1 MLFNSYEFLFA
12 FFPVA
17 IAAYRLLGRSQDGRA
32 AVLLAASIA
41 FYASWDWRF
50 LALLLPSILV
60 NYALGT
66 ILRRSM
72 ASGRHASA
80 DAILVVGVTLN
91 LLVLGVFKYAG
102 FVVAN
107 VNTLAGTDY
116 VLARIILPLGIS
128 FLTFEQIGFLI
139 DLRRGHPYRL
149 NLLRYAV
156 FVAFFPR
163 LVAGPILRFGEIVPQ
178 LQHEDRAPGL
188 AADLAVGLSIF
199 AIGLAKKALL
209 ADGISPF
216 VAPSFDAAAS
226 GQHLDLFMAWGG
238 ALAYTCQ
245 LYFDFSGY
253 SDMAIG
259 AARCFGIRFPQNFN
273 SPYKSASIIEF
284 WRRWHMTLSRFLRD
298 YLYIP
303 LGGNRRGKIR
313 RYVNLLITMVLGGL
327 WHGANWTFLAWG
339 ALHGTYLMVNHA
351 WDAAASRTRAVAAFR
366 ASRAGRGFGYV
377 ITFLAVVVAWVF
389 FRAPTF
395 HAGWAVLSGMAGM
408 HGVMLPAAIADPL
421 QPLAPVFAAL
431 GVRIGG
437 SGAQFIDT
445 WLWIAALLALAFL
458 APNTQEILARGH
470 PTLEHPAHKPKR
482 LRWSES
488 PAWAVAAGLT
498 AFLGVLSVTRGSV
511 FLYWQF

>member
-12 FFPVA
+12 FFPAA
-17 IAAYRLLGRSQDGRA
+17 IAAYHLLGRGQDGRA
-32 AVLLAASIA
+32 AVLLVASLV

-50 LALLLPSILV
+50 LALLVASILA
-60 NYALGT
+60 NYALG
-66 ILRRSM
+66 IQLRRSM
-72 ASGRHASA
+72 QAGRHGFA
-80 DAILVVGVTLN
+80 DAILAAGVTLN

-107 VNTLAGTDY
+107 LNALAGTDL

-128 FLTFEQIGFLI
+128 FFTFEQVGFLI
-139 DLRRGHPYRL
+139 DLRRGHAYRL

-156 FVAFFPR
+156 FVTFFPR
-163 LVAGPILRFGEIVPQ
+163 LVAGPILRYGEIVPQ
-178 LQHEDRAPGL
+178 LEGTGRATGL

-216 VAPSFDAAAS
+216 VATHFNAAD
-226 GQHLDLFMAWGG
+226 GQQLDLFMAWGG

-273 SPYKSASIIEF
+273 SPYKSASIVEF

-298 YLYIP
+298 YLYIS
-303 LGGNRRGKIR
+303 LGGNRRGKVR
-313 RYVNLLITMVLGGL
+313 RYVNLLVTMMLGGL

-339 ALHGTYLMVNHA
+339 ALHGVYLMVNHA
-351 WDAAASRTRAVAAFR
+351 WDATAGRIRAVAAFR
-366 ASRAGRGFGYV
+366 ASRAGRVFGYV

-389 FRAPTF
+389 FRAPSF
-395 HAGWAVLSGMAGM
+395 HAGWAMLGGMAGR
-408 HGVMLPAAIADPL
+408 GGIEIPAAVADHL
-421 QPLAPVFAAL
+421 QPLAPVFAAW

-437 SGAQFIDT
+437 SGTQFIDT
-445 WLWIAALLALAFL
+445 WLWIVALLAIAFM

-470 PTLEHPAHKPKR
+470 PTLEHPAHLPRR

-488 PAWAVAAGLT
+488 TAWAVAAGIT
-498 AFLGVLSVTRGSV
+498 AFLGVLAVTRGSV